1 LSLDAA
7 APARP
12 QHSST
17 DDFPVNLFEHW
28 DSVEALEAWRAKAP
42 RPSNEV
48 GFSGVEGFEHE
59 IARSGRPFD

>member
-1 LSLDAA
+1 M
-7 APARP
+7 
-12 QHSST
+12 
-17 DDFPVNLFEHW
+17 NLFEHW